1 MPLTAAPP
9 RPSDVG
15 YIAETEVQV
24 EGFSW
29 PAALAGIAVA
39 LAVASALHLLGAGIG
54 FTPAGF
60 GLENAPQ
67 AATAGILTTLWL
79 TLATVIGFFA
89 GGYVAGYAVPCLAQR
104 DGCVR
109 GTVVWAIT
117 VMLVG
122 LIGAS
127 TVMRATSVAVKGA
140 STVAAASVGT
150 ATGLGAAGVGAA
162 MTQQGQ
168 QGGLDR
174 LSDMARRAT
183 EDMSAAPVN
192 QMSPEQAGQDLGR
205 LMMKRVQDGSWQDAD
220 KNRAAELLAHVNDS
234 SVDDA
239 RAKLEATEVRIQEE
253 FRVAEQKAKEAAET
267 TAKALAAATYWAFFT
282 VALGLLAAG
291 AGGHIGAR
299 RWVAP

>member
-1 MPLTAAPP
+1 MPHTVATP
-9 RPSDVG
+9 RSADIG
-15 YIAETEVQV
+15 YIAETEVQI

-29 PAALAGIAVA
+29 PAALAGIAVS

-60 GLENAPQ
+60 GLENAPE
-67 AATAGILTTLWL
+67 AATAGILATIWL

-89 GGYVAGYAVPCLAQR
+89 GGYVSGYAVPCLAQR

-122 LIGAS
+122 LIGAT
-127 TVMRATSVAVKGA
+127 TVMRATGAAVKGA

-168 QGGLDR
+168 QGGMDR
-174 LSDMARRAT
+174 FADMARRAT
-183 EDMSAAPVN
+183 EDMSTTPAD

-205 LMMKRVQDGSWQDAD
+205 LMTRRLRAGSWQEAD
-220 KNRAAELLAHVNDS
+220 KDRAVELLAHINNT
-234 SVDDA
+234 SVADA
-239 RAKLEATEVRIQEE
+239 RTKLQATETRIQDELQA
-253 FRVAEQKAKEAAET
+253 AEQKAKEAAET

-291 AGGHIGAR
+291 AGGHLGAR
-299 RWVAP
+299 RWQ